1 MRGAP
6 VQSGRG
12 GHQKCARQYPVPTT
26 VTMVYRRFVD
36 FAQEVLPPHSGRREG
51 RELWPEGGPHRRVVG
66 RFFHPADLV
75 IDPGFHAALRQRLAG
90 QQQIDAQPT
99 VIVEAFGAV
108 IKPREML
115 MIVRG

>member
-6 VQSGRG
+6 VQSGRS
-12 GHQKCARQYPVPTT
+12 GHQSARDSILFRRPSQWFT
-26 VTMVYRRFVD
+26 VALLILLR
-36 FAQEVLPPHSGRREG
+36 VLPSHSGRREG

-99 VIVEAFGAV
+99 IIVEAFE
-108 IKPREML
+108 R
-115 MIVRG
+115 